1 MTCEIEP
8 NLQNKLF
15 DHRACILGFVNTG
28 RVKFAAK
35 RVDNKILCHDITD
48 YIVYG
53 ACAEAYCIHADNASL
68 PIPEQRIILR
78 HIGNFKSL
86 LREAGPPD
94 ILHEGVDLPDEVRRD
109 KEHRDELLVRAD
121 QCKDDIDLP
130 RLQAMPMVPDPDIF
144 FETLIGMIKNDLIS
158 YQVFATKN
166 YWKKF

>member
-1 MTCEIEP
+1 MSQGQWVRLIDPGSIFFFISTGIVSNNMTCEIEP

-78 HIGNFKSL
+78 HIGN
-86 LREAGPPD
+86 
-94 ILHEGVDLPDEVRRD
+94 
-109 KEHRDELLVRAD
+109 
-121 QCKDDIDLP
+121 
-130 RLQAMPMVPDPDIF
+130 
-144 FETLIGMIKNDLIS
+144 
-158 YQVFATKN
+158 
-166 YWKKF
+166 